1 MTSKLSRDGRK
12 EGSEEG
18 RKENG
23 DYVAESP
30 AVGSFVL
37 ESCTAVKREEKN
49 KKTPDGNKLAGGVC
63 AEPESLKADLPSKWL
78 NLAFVEARK
87 RSRSLAHNLPQ

>member
-1 MTSKLSRDGRK
+1 MTFKLSRDGWKEKRK
-12 EGSEEG
+12 EG
-18 RKENG
+18 RKEGG

-30 AVGSFVL
+30 AVESFVL
-37 ESCTAVKREEKN
+37 ESCTPVKRGKKN
-49 KKTPDGNKLAGGVC
+49 ITPDGNKLAGGLC